1 MAAIDYGA
9 LFYLG
14 GIMGATNITFVG
26 AFIAG
31 LLSFLSPCVLPL
43 IPSFITYITGL
54 SFADLQAEH
63 PTHKVR
69 QQTILHTLLFIAGF
83 TVVFVLLGASATYIG
98 GFLQEHMALLRQ
110 VGGALII
117 IFGIHV
123 TGLVPLA
130 LLLGEKRV
138 TIHRK
143 PAGYLGSFLV
153 GLAFAAGWTP
163 CIGPILAS
171 ILMVAAT
178 EDTVWQG
185 IALLL
190 TYSLGLAIPFF
201 LSSLAMHQ
209 FLVIFNRFKKYIR
222 MLEITTGIFLIIVG
236 ILVFTNSLTILQRWA
251 ERLFGN

>member
-1 MAAIDYGA
+1 MEGV
-9 LFYLG
+9 
-14 GIMGATNITFVG
+14 NITFLG

-54 SFADLQAEH
+54 SFADIQDEH

-69 QQTILHTLLFIAGF
+69 QQTIIHTILFIAGF
-83 TVVFVLLGASATYIG
+83 TVVFVLLGASATYMG
-98 GFLQEHMALLRQ
+98 SFMHTHMALIRK
-110 VGGALII
+110 VGGLLII
-117 IFGIHV
+117 VFGIHIS
-123 TGLVPLA
+123 GIIPIN
-130 LLLGEKRV
+130 LLLGEKRF

-143 PAGYLGSFLV
+143 PAGYLGSFIV

-178 EDTVWQG
+178 EESIFQG

-190 TYSLGLAIPFF
+190 TYSMGLAIPFF

-209 FLVIFNRFKKYIR
+209 FLTLFNRFKKYIR
-222 MLEITTGIFLIIVG
+222 LFEIVTGLFLVIVG
-236 ILVFTNSLTILQRWA
+236 ILIFTNSMSIFQ
-251 ERLFGN
+251 RLFEKLTGG